1 MQREPKAAG
10 VGLYLFDDWVGTQAA
25 VVELLCGL
33 GCADVAGVEPDI
45 FPNAEGGNGESVI
58 VSSLFVC
65 SYGDTQLLAQ
75 VRMEVAQL
83 LSHLCCLATRYLLDV
98 DLD

>member
-1 MQREPKAAG
+1 MAG
-10 VGLYLFDDWVGTQAA
+10 VGRYLFDDRVGTQAT
-25 VVELLCGL
+25 VVEFLCRS
-33 GCADVAGVEPDI
+33 GCTDVAGVEPDVS
-45 FPNAEGGNGESVI
+45 PDVEGGNSESVI
-58 VSSLFVC
+58 VSSLFVG

-83 LSHLCCLATRYLLDV
+83 LSHLCCLATRYLLNV